1 MGHAALFSILLHA
14 GLVEA
19 LQHGKFAKWAGPT
32 EGVGAG
38 ASHSTGP
45 LGQRDETHLAGPY
58 RPFRGADT
66 NEQSKNSGLQSSGG
80 PGKTNFLCRITGLSE
95 GHQELPVIFITPKVS
110 TKLHQI
116 CHFEPSRMTNMPWLL
131 YVTVISTNNAA
142 VTPESSPLSTLTNH
156 TWDHHRLRPSLA
168 KCWHAAAGAPASC
181 WTPGWKP
188 RRTTYRRRLPRIRS
202 GSLWARVPER
212 FVTWARFGSV
222 DCGVVPM
229 LVMSNSDWGVS
240 CRPGSGVERA
250 GAVFLPKRRSPRVS
264 SMYATSACM
273 HA

>member
-19 LQHGKFAKWAGPT
+19 LQHGEFAKWAGPT

-131 YVTVISTNNAA
+131 YVTVGVKSLY
-142 VTPESSPLSTLTNH
+142 PLTMLDSVYGPTE
-156 TWDHHRLRPSLA
+156 TW
-168 KCWHAAAGAPASC
+168 
-181 WTPGWKP
+181 
-188 RRTTYRRRLPRIRS
+188 
-202 GSLWARVPER
+202 
-212 FVTWARFGSV
+212 TWQ
-222 DCGVVPM
+222 
-229 LVMSNSDWGVS
+229 
-240 CRPGSGVERA
+240 
-250 GAVFLPKRRSPRVS
+250 
-264 SMYATSACM
+264 T
-273 HA
+273 